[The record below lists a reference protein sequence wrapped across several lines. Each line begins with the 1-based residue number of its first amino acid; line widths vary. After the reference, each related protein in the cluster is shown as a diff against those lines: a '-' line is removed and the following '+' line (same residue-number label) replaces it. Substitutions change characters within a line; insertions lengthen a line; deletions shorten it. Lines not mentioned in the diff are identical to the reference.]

1 VSGQPWGKIP
11 KNSPPPTSA
20 PERRIFAPAAATWPL
35 AGKLVRRLFRYRFT
49 WLIIIGLW
57 LSILLGER
65 VPAGTWSLA
74 PLLALT
80 VPMWLALLVLVCL
93 YWLRRSW
100 RVALLPLAAL
110 LLAWG
115 QVERGLPL
123 HVSDVSGIVPGIWDQ
138 ASKLAGKPLAKAD
151 SQSLIP
157 NPQSLSTKPQALPAT
172 LRLLSANVRIFN
184 VYPQLRRLDPTAPAK
199 AIAWLAASPADV
211 LCLQEFYQEPA
222 GTRSADGEL
231 YRVADRL
238 GPGSGR
244 HGFVSKS
251 LVNSAGAEFGIAIFS
266 RLPIVGRGEI
276 SFGRLTQNHA
286 MWVDV
291 AGPGRGDTVRIFNT
305 HLQSMSLDEGDIVAA
320 GSSRAGLKSKGRG
333 LLRRFVRG
341 AAARAWQAD
350 TLVANIRRSPYPVLL
365 AGDLN
370 DVPYSYAYSQ
380 LANELQNAW
389 ATVGFGP
396 GNTYHGRLPPLLR
409 IDQQFAGPRWQV
421 LGCRVHTQIP
431 YADHYPVEGVYRL
444 KEKK

>member
-1 VSGQPWGKIP
+1 
-11 KNSPPPTSA
+11 
-20 PERRIFAPAAATWPL
+20 
-35 AGKLVRRLFRYRFT
+35 VRRLFRYRFT
-49 WLIIIGLW
+49 WLILIGLW
-57 LSILLGER
+57 LSVLLGER
-65 VPAGTWSLA
+65 VPAGAWSLA

-80 VPMWLALLVLVCL
+80 VPLWLVLLVLVFF
-93 YWLRRSW
+93 YWLRQNW
-100 RVALLPLAAL
+100 RVALLPLAGL
-110 LLAWG
+110 VLAWG

-123 HVSDVSGIVPGIWDQ
+123 HLWPHRNDPVADKSV
-138 ASKLAGKPLAKAD
+138 KP
-151 SQSLIP
+151 
-157 NPQSLSTKPQALPAT
+157 

-184 VYPQLRRLDPTAPAK
+184 VYPQLRKLDPAAPAK

-222 GTRSADGEL
+222 GTHSRDGEL

-251 LVNSAGAEFGIAIFS
+251 LVNSAGAEFGLAIFS

-291 AGPGRGDTVRIFNT
+291 AGPGQGDTVRIYNT

-320 GSSRAGLKSKGRG
+320 GSSRTGFKRKGRG

-370 DVPYSYAYSQ
+370 DLPYSYAYSQ

-396 GNTYHGRLPPLLR
+396 SNTYHGRLPPLLR

-421 LGCRVHTQIP
+421 LGCRVHTEIP
-431 YADHYPVEGVYRL
+431 YADHFPVEAVYRL
-444 KEKK
+444 KAK

>member
-1 VSGQPWGKIP
+1 M
-11 KNSPPPTSA
+11 
-20 PERRIFAPAAATWPL
+20 L
-35 AGKLVRRLFRYRFT
+35 
-49 WLIIIGLW
+49 IGLW

-74 PLLALT
+74 PLVALT
-80 VPMWLALLVLVCL
+80 VPLWLVLLALVVG

-100 RVALLPLAAL
+100 RVALLPAAGL

-123 HVSDVSGIVPGIWDQ
+123 HVFRASSLVPGAWQ
-138 ASKLAGKPLAKAD
+138 AD
-151 SQSLIP
+151 SAAA
-157 NPQSLSTKPQALPAT
+157 LSTKHQAPGT
-172 LRLLSANVRIFN
+172 KPLRLLSANVRIFN
-184 VYPQLRRLDPTAPAK
+184 VYPQLRKLDPTAPAK

-222 GTRSADGEL
+222 GTHSRDGEL

-251 LVNSAGAEFGIAIFS
+251 LVNSAGAEFGLAIFS
-266 RLPIVGRGEI
+266 RYPIVGRGEI

-320 GSSRAGLKSKGRG
+320 GSSRTGFRRKGRG

-341 AAARAWQAD
+341 AAVRAWQAD
-350 TLVANIRRSPYPVLL
+350 TLVANLRRSPYPVLL

-370 DVPYSYAYSQ
+370 DLPYSYAYSQ

-421 LGCRVHTQIP
+421 LSCRVHTEIP
-431 YADHYPVEGVYRL
+431 YADHYPVEGLYALR
-444 KEKK
+444 KK

>member
-1 VSGQPWGKIP
+1 
-11 KNSPPPTSA
+11 
-20 PERRIFAPAAATWPL
+20 
-35 AGKLVRRLFRYRFT
+35 LVRRLFRYRFT
-49 WLIIIGLW
+49 WLVLISLW

-65 VPAGTWSLA
+65 MPAGTWSLA

-80 VPMWLALLVLVCL
+80 VPLWLALLALVLL

-100 RVALLPLAAL
+100 RVALLPAAGL
-110 LLAWG
+110 VLAWG

-123 HVSDVSGIVPGIWDQ
+123 HVGH
-138 ASKLAGKPLAKAD
+138 
-151 SQSLIP
+151 
-157 NPQSLSTKPQALPAT
+157 LSYQRVEDEWAHYPSEQGDAPVT

-184 VYPQLRRLDPTAPAK
+184 VYPQLRKLDPTAPAK

-222 GTRSADGEL
+222 GTHSRDGEL

-251 LVNSAGAEFGIAIFS
+251 LVNGAGAEFGLAIFS
-266 RLPIVGRGEI
+266 RYPIVGRGEI

-286 MWVDV
+286 MWVDM

-305 HLQSMSLDEGDIVAA
+305 HLQSMSLDEGEIVAA
-320 GSSRAGLKSKGRG
+320 GSSRTGFEQKGRG

-370 DVPYSYAYSQ
+370 DLPYSYAYSQ

-421 LGCRVHTQIP
+421 LGCHVHTEIP

-444 KEKK
+444 KK